1 MTKFIQLQQ
10 SITQQSIVGG
20 LKVTAKVTALGL
32 AILSLSACS
41 TLHKKSALSSSSV
54 YGNSSSAMQSYM
66 NTAPRSY
73 TCWDGCE
80 VIGQASCAPQ
90 RHTTHSQSTA
100 HRQNTAYRQVVRM
113 EVQCTDGSIV
123 GDVSQCPRPRS
134 RQVVQQAVQRH
145 ICSNGIVVDDAS
157 QCSNTALTSHASS
170 GYVSSGA
177 SYGGEC
183 GAGSMQDTIHY
194 GHNQS
199 SSSET
204 GDMVGRITGLGQQC
218 NVESV
223 SITGHAD
230 TSGSYDYNM
239 GLSRRR
245 ARNAKNALVRR
256 GIAASRISTQ
266 GLGETHNAIDLGD
279 GVRERANRRTDVQ
292 VHLTPRDNSYGY

>member
-1 MTKFIQLQQ
+1 MTKFIQSNGGASIGAQQ
-10 SITQQSIVGG
+10 SVSGV
-20 LKVTAKVTALGL
+20 LKVTALGL

-80 VIGQASCAPQ
+80 VLGQASCAPQ

-100 HRQNTAYRQVVRM
+100 HRQVVRM

-123 GDVSQCPRPRS
+123 GDVAQCPRP
-134 RQVVQQAVQRH
+134 RQVVQQAAIQRH

-157 QCSNTALTSHASS
+157 QCGSTALNSYASNSYTSS

-177 SYGGEC
+177 SYGGSC
-183 GAGSMQDTIHY
+183 GTGSMQDTIHY

-245 ARNAKNALVRR
+245 ARNAKAALVRR

-266 GLGETHNAIDLGD
+266 GMGETQTVIDLGD

-292 VHLTPRDNSYGY
+292 VLLTPHNNSYGY